1 MKKLGL
7 TQYAIE
13 CLEGKHTEEML
24 TAEDEFE
31 NTQKKKLVDD
41 DKEEVD
47 KNAVKD
53 VNSVRDDENKMIY
66 ENCFRYRKK
75 IEEKTA
81 NLYK

>member
-13 CLEGKHTEEML
+13 CLEGKHTEEKELM

-41 DKEEVD
+41 ETEEAD
-47 KNAVKD
+47 KNALKD
-53 VNSVRDDENKMIY
+53 VNSIRDDENKMIY
-66 ENCFRYRKK
+66 ESCFRYRKK
-75 IEEKTA
+75 TA